1 MKRLTLA
8 LALVGASVFPQRAAA
23 WGPIAQKS
31 VNQLAIYGLPSG
43 MQPFYYHFRQALV
56 DRAMEPDAR
65 IGTDPHEAARH
76 HIDIERVGLPVFMS
90 MPMDWEAAAG
100 KYSADSLYKVGI
112 GPWATV
118 TAYEHLVEAFK
129 AGSPDDI
136 VKYSIEVANYVGDMS
151 VPLHT
156 NERYDPAVGSLNGLF
171 EGKLVE
177 RNLSKFKLYDGD
189 AKAMKPEQVGPLV
202 WTIVK
207 ESYTLAD
214 PVWDLETDLSKDFTA
229 KDKYAFTYK
238 LGKATRGYS
247 DKFADAYF
255 DKVGGMVAGRLK
267 SSSEATAILWYTAWD
282 AAGKPNL
289 AKMVGEEF
297 SKEEKAEL
305 TRDLKLRKE
314 FKLVPEGR
322 LLALAKPAEAP
333 KAPRPGQEA
342 EEVKPAEAAP
352 ASSFEEGQENPEGK
366 GKDKKKKKEKTK
378 RTAGD
383 DKPADEAT
391 APVEKE

>member
-8 LALVGASVFPQRAAA
+8 LALVGASFLPQRAAA
-23 WGPIAQKS
+23 WGPVAQKS

-43 MQPFYYHFRQALV
+43 MQPFYYHFRQQIV

-76 HIDIERVGLPVFMS
+76 HIDIERLGLPVFMS

-100 KYSADSLYKVGI
+100 KYSADSLYKVGM
-112 GPWATV
+112 GPWATL
-118 TAYEHLVEAFK
+118 TAYNNLVEAFK

-136 VKYSIEVANYVGDMS
+136 LKYSIEVANYVGDMN

-156 NERYDPAVGSLNGLF
+156 NERYDPAPGSLNGLF

-177 RNLSKFKLYDGD
+177 RNLSKFKLYDGE
-189 AKAMKPEQVGPLV
+189 AKAVKPEQVGPLV
-202 WTIVK
+202 WTIVR

-214 PVWDLETDLSKDFTA
+214 PVWDLEADLTKDFTA
-229 KDKYAFTYK
+229 KDKFSFTYK
-238 LGKATRGYS
+238 LGKATRSYS

-255 DKVGGMVAGRLK
+255 EKVGGMVAGRLK
-267 SSSEATAILWYTAWD
+267 SSAEATAMLWMSAWD

-289 AKMVGEEF
+289 VKMVSEEF
-297 SKEEKAEL
+297 PKEEKADL
-305 TRDLKLRKE
+305 ARDLKLRKE

-322 LLALAKPAEAP
+322 LLALAKPAEGP
-333 KAPRPGQEA
+333 KAPKPGQEA
-342 EEVKPAEAAP
+342 EEVKPAEVAP
-352 ASSFEEGQENPEGK
+352 AFDEGKENPEGK
-366 GKDKKKKKEKTK
+366 GKKKKKEKTK

-383 DKPADEAT
+383 DNASDEAT
-391 APVEKE
+391 APAEKE